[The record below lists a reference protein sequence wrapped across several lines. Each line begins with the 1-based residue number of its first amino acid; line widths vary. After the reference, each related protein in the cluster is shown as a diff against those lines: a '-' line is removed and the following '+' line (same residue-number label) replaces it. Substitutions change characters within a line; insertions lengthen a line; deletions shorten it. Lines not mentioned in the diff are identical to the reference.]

1 MVSEAKK
8 ASNSR
13 YNARHTKQIT
23 VRFVDSNERDQ
34 RILEFLKSQPN
45 ISGLIK
51 DLIEKEMS
59 GR

>member
-8 ASNSR
+8 AANSR

-23 VRFVDSNERDQ
+23 IRFVDSNERDQ
-34 RILEFLKSQPN
+34 KILEFLKSQPN

-51 DLIEKEMS
+51 DLIAKEMS